1 MQADRGCELA
11 FFISKITACKA
22 SNISVESVR
31 FLLLEDKDDNRHT
44 TQPELLLN
52 NAMHLL
58 LEM

>member
-1 MQADRGCELA
+1 MQADRECELA

-22 SNISVESVR
+22 SNISVESAR

-52 NAMHLL
+52 NAIY
-58 LEM
+58 